1 MKKIISCLLAFVLVL
16 STFVF
21 IPAENVYAASD
32 NIALG
37 KPTTASST
45 GKEYKT
51 ENIVDGDYRT
61 LWVRGNYGSVGEW
74 VQVDLEDTYVI
85 TSLVLHT
92 RLDATDADPNAYKYR
107 TKVDVWLSND
117 PNFETYDR
125 IPGLTDKDAGYG
137 VPVTVK
143 PPKKAYRYVRLAK
156 TDAYIFVFAELEVF
170 GYPASATADMAPEY
184 EDVMGGKYEKPV
196 TLLEN
201 LGALKPMSETQFGVN
216 NLLTRGQAAEV
227 ILDTFM
233 PDSEYIVE
241 GNLPFA
247 DVDENNIY
255 YNAISGA
262 YSLGFIRGGSN
273 AQYRPD
279 DIITKN
285 EFATMVLRAM
295 GYGQHLEV
303 MPSQAAAVTDLTK
316 KLDLFEKI
324 SSETEQLN
332 IGDAAQ
338 ILYNA
343 LMAEYLAV
351 DVINDEGWT
360 YRKSGV
366 PMIEDLYNLKVYEG
380 IVNET
385 RKFNLVG
392 DEKSA
397 NHTVRVGET
406 VLNDPK
412 GKLDS
417 YLGKSVS
424 VIVRENTNNAVDLV
438 LLGDKNV
445 MVTVAAEDI
454 DEASMTSIVE
464 VNENNKTKNFRLA
477 GDFDVVYNGEP
488 FTGFKAQ
495 DMMPKTGSVTLL
507 DNNDD
512 GRYDVVFVD
521 EYEAYY
527 VSGSYSDEKSVTFID
542 ENRVPHTFDTE
553 YLTLMSSEGY
563 PATAS
568 SLKNGVVAK
577 VFRGKNIGETK
588 IVVYSEVAEKGAI
601 KSVLSDGVV
610 INGKTYKFAF
620 GYSDLAATPALGKNV
635 SVFVDETGEIFW
647 MHELLDAADTEWQI
661 GFCVSF
667 AEKGLLSCEL
677 QFKLFTEK
685 GVFVMPYVAERVTVD
700 GQKMKN
706 SELSAS
712 LQAGGA
718 FADFFSSKLLRF
730 RLNEDGEVVNFDTQN
745 TTDAETGITFKND
758 GHIGNALYSSSS
770 QSFWDYQTF
779 VAMATS
785 DTPVFI
791 IPMVKVS
798 GSDTG
803 VFTSDPEYDSMYQ
816 IRNVVAV
823 AGDRGYQ
830 DQNFDMYMKDEEG
843 YPACFM
849 KTAMYS
855 EATGDGARTVTDST
869 APFMLVKEA
878 VKTIDGYTFSGFN
891 IQDGKEVSFSAPED
905 VRLVESGKI
914 FHDKGGDAQELSSAW
929 FEGNQRRLN
938 AITLNGSSAS
948 EKAKYIKELDAV
960 DFGDILRYEIAGGQ
974 ARAVERVFEFNSK
987 AGVPEQPG
995 SVWLS
1000 VEGNY
1005 PQFFLGYNRF
1015 QFAKFTGYSNNVLNF
1030 DVKGNEEM
1038 YHKTGFK
1045 YVYSVEPFRRTIEKQ
1060 NVDGLYAY
1068 TGNNYRTMIY
1078 TAYANPVG
1086 LIIYEY

>member
-1 MKKIISCLLAFVLVL
+1 MKKIISCLLAFALML
-16 STFVF
+16 SAVVF
-21 IPAENVYAASD
+21 IPAERAYAASD

-85 TSLVLHT
+85 TSMVLHT

-125 IPGLTDKDAGYG
+125 LPGLTDKDAGYG

-156 TDAYIFVFAELEVF
+156 TDAFIFVFAELEVF

-184 EDVMGGKYEKPV
+184 EDVVGGQYENPV
-196 TLLEN
+196 TLLES
-201 LGALKPMSETQFGVN
+201 LGAIKPMSETQFGVN
-216 NLLTRGQAAEV
+216 NLITRGQAAELV
-227 ILDTFM
+227 VDTFM
-233 PDSEYIVE
+233 PNSEYTAD
-241 GNLPFA
+241 GNMPFA
-247 DVDENNIY
+247 DVEKDSIY
-255 YNAISGA
+255 YNAISSA
-262 YSLGFIRGGSN
+262 YSLGYIMGGSDAKYN
-273 AQYRPD
+273 PD
-279 DIITKN
+279 DFVTPR

-295 GYGQHLEV
+295 GYGTHLQVVPNRE
-303 MPSQAAAVTDLTK
+303 AAITDLTR
-316 KLDLFEKI
+316 KLDLFKNVDEKN
-324 SSETEQLN
+324 TQLN
-332 IGDAAQ
+332 IGDGAR

-343 LMAEYLAV
+343 LMAKYLTV
-351 DVINDEGWT
+351 DVINENGWE
-360 YRKSGV
+360 YRQSEE
-366 PMIEDLYNLKVYEG
+366 PMIEDLYNLKIYEG
-380 IVNET
+380 VVNET

-392 DEKSA
+392 DEKA
-397 NHTVRVGET
+397 INNTVRVGNQ

-412 GKLDS
+412 GKLDGH
-417 YLGKSVS
+417 LGK
-424 VIVRENTNNAVDLV
+424 D
-438 LLGDKNV
+438 V
-445 MVTVAAEDI
+445 MVVVYNNSINEVSLALVGDDNVLATVKAEHI
-454 DEASMTSIVE
+454 DEVTETSVVE
-464 VNENNKTKNFRLA
+464 IDENSKKKTYRLA
-477 GDFDVVYNGEP
+477 SGFDVVYNGEP
-488 FTGFKAQ
+488 YTGFTAT
-495 DMMPKTGSVTLL
+495 DLAPKNGTVTFL

-512 GRYDVVFVD
+512 GKYEVVFVD

-527 VSGSYSDEKSVTFID
+527 VSGSYSDEKSVTFVD

-553 YLTLMSSEGY
+553 YLTMQSSEGY
-563 PATAS
+563 PAMAS
-568 SLKNGVVAK
+568 GLKNGVVAK
-577 VFRGKNIGETK
+577 VFKGKTIGETR
-588 IVVYSEVAEKGAI
+588 IVLFADVTAKGAI
-601 KSVLSDGVV
+601 KSVLADGVV
-610 INGKTYKFAF
+610 INGNTYKFAF
-620 GYSDLAATPALGKNV
+620 GYSDLAAVPALGKNV
-635 SVFVDETGEIFW
+635 SVFVDENGEIFW
-647 MHELLDAADTEWQI
+647 MHEILDAADTQWQI
-661 GFCVSF
+661 GFCVTF
-667 AEKGLLSCEL
+667 AEKGLLNSEL
-677 QFKLFTEK
+677 QFKIFTEK
-685 GVFVMPYVAERVTVD
+685 GVFVLPYVAERITVD
-700 GQKMKN
+700 GQRMKN
-706 SELSAS
+706 SELSA
-712 LQAGGA
+712 LLGAGGA
-718 FADFFSSKLLRF
+718 FADFFRSKLLRF
-730 RLNEDGEVVNFDTQN
+730 RLNEDGELVNFDTLN
-745 TTDAETGITFKND
+745 TTEAEMGITFKYD
-758 GHIGNALYSSSS
+758 GHIANALFSSAS
-770 QSFWDYQTF
+770 QSFWNYQEF

-791 IPMVKVS
+791 IPTVKVA

-803 VFTSDPEYDSMYQ
+803 VFTADPDYDSMYQ
-816 IRNVVAV
+816 IRSVVAV
-823 AGDRGYQ
+823 VGDRGYQ
-830 DQNFDMYMKDEEG
+830 DQNVDMYMKNEEG

-849 KTAMYS
+849 RTAMYS
-855 EATGDGARTVTDST
+855 EATGDGATTVTDST
-869 APFMLVKEA
+869 APFLLVKEA

-914 FHDKGGDAQELSSAW
+914 FQDKGGDAQELSSPW
-929 FEGNQRRLN
+929 FEGSQRRIN

-960 DFGDILRYEIAGGQ
+960 DFGDILRYEVAGGQ
-974 ARAVERVFEFNSK
+974 AKAVERVFEFDSK

-995 SVWLS
+995 NVWLS

-1015 QFAKFTGYSNNVLNF
+1015 QLAKFTGYSNNVLNF
-1030 DVKGNEEM
+1030 EVKGNEEM

-1045 YVYSVEPFRRTIEKQ
+1045 YVFSVEPFRRTIEKQ

-1078 TAYANPVG
+1078 TSYANPVG